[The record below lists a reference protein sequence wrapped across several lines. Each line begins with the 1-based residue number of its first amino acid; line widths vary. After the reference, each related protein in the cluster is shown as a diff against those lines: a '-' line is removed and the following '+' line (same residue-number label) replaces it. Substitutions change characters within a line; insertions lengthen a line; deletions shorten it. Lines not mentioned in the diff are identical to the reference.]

1 MKMIALEK
9 ERPGI
14 TPDQYQPFLKP
25 EAARVWELYQ
35 SGHVREAYFNAEKHT
50 AVLVLEC
57 SDLQEANNLLQT
69 LPLVEAGLITFDLLP
84 LVPYDGFARL
94 FEVIES

>member
-1 MKMIALEK
+1 MKIFAIEK
-9 ERPGI
+9 ERPGV
-14 TPDQYQPFLKP
+14 TPDRYQPYLRP
-25 EAARVWELYQ
+25 EAAKVWELYQ
-35 SGHVREAYFNAEKHT
+35 NGHVREAYFNAEKHT

-84 LVPYDGFARL
+84 LVPYDGFVRL

>member
-1 MKMIALEK
+1 MKIFAIEK
-9 ERPGI
+9 ERPGV
-14 TPDQYQPFLKP
+14 TPDQYQPYLRP

-84 LVPYDGFARL
+84 LVPYDGFVRL